1 MFKLIFDFS
10 VDLLEISAKMLGTTY
25 VDINVWLFVILW
37 PLLTIFL
44 IAVIIYQRGV
54 ITGKKLFNTIQGQ

>member
-10 VDLLEISAKMLGTTY
+10 VDLLEISAQMLGTTY

-37 PLLTIFL
+37 PLLTIL
-44 IAVIIYQRGV
+44 LLVIIIYQRG
-54 ITGKKLFNTIQGQ
+54 IIKGKKLFNITQG